1 MLHKGNE
8 AYKAY
13 AASGTLVW
21 LGSPHIAE
29 NIKEPQ
35 SRLTCNSVGRLFLFN
50 DNSLKMKQKLLN
62 ALKEGYKN
70 LGLAESAFER
80 VAAFGETFITSDE
93 QIESF
98 VKAAEAMLKAEQSA
112 ADKVRTELNAKIKGL
127 EGEKADLEAKLNGN
141 QPPEPNPE
149 PKPQDTPDIAAIVAQ
164 AVAAAINPLQEKLTA
179 FETTRAKET
188 AVAALEKMCAEWDY
202 AQGFPKER
210 DEAKRIAL
218 KIYKAG
224 GEQMNGE
231 QLIAAFREEFDPAVK
246 SKGVTDFS
254 QPFKSDGGAGDN
266 AQARFEAMAK
276 RQQERQGAVV
286 E

>member
-1 MLHKGNE
+1 
-8 AYKAY
+8 
-13 AASGTLVW
+13 
-21 LGSPHIAE
+21 
-29 NIKEPQ
+29 
-35 SRLTCNSVGRLFLFN
+35 
-50 DNSLKMKQKLLN
+50 MKQKLLN

-141 QPPEPNPE
+141 QSPEVNPE
-149 PKPQDTPDIAAIVAQ
+149 DDKVPTWAQ
-164 AVAAAINPLQEKLTA
+164 QLLEQNKALAEQNKSFAEKLTA

-188 AVAALEKMCAEWDY
+188 AVAALDKFCADWDY
-202 AQGFPKER
+202 AGGFPKER

-254 QPFKSDGGAGDN
+254 KPFKSDDGTGTKPDFSAD
-266 AQARFEAMAK
+266 
-276 RQQERQGAVV
+276 V
-286 E
+286 ELMKSEGVDFGE

>member
-1 MLHKGNE
+1 
-8 AYKAY
+8 
-13 AASGTLVW
+13 
-21 LGSPHIAE
+21 
-29 NIKEPQ
+29 
-35 SRLTCNSVGRLFLFN
+35 
-50 DNSLKMKQKLLN
+50 MKQKLLN
-62 ALKEGYKN
+62 ALKQGYPQ
-70 LGLAESAFER
+70 LGLSDSAFER
-80 VAAFGETFITSDE
+80 VATFGETFITSDE

-98 VKAAEAMLKAEQSA
+98 VKASEAMLKAEQSA

-127 EGEKADLEAKLNGN
+127 EGEKADLEAKLKNGN
-141 QPPEPNPE
+141 NPPEPNPE

-179 FETTRAKET
+179 FEATRAKET
-188 AVAALEKMCAEWDY
+188 AVAALDKFCADWDY
-202 AQGFPKER
+202 AGGFPKER

-254 QPFKSDGGAGDN
+254 KPFKSDGGTGTNPDFSAD
-266 AQARFEAMAK
+266 
-276 RQQERQGAVV
+276 V
-286 E
+286 ELLKSEGVDFGE

>member
-1 MLHKGNE
+1 
-8 AYKAY
+8 
-13 AASGTLVW
+13 
-21 LGSPHIAE
+21 
-29 NIKEPQ
+29 
-35 SRLTCNSVGRLFLFN
+35 
-50 DNSLKMKQKLLN
+50 MKQKLLN

-141 QPPEPNPE
+141 NPPEPNPE
-149 PKPQDTPDIAAIVAQ
+149 PKPQDNPVDMAKIIAE
-164 AVAAAINPLQEKLTA
+164 AVANAIKPISDELAGFKAEKTVNDTLTA
-179 FETTRAKET
+179 VNTRIDAWGYGKG
-188 AVAALEKMCAEWDY
+188 Y
-202 AQGFPKER
+202 PKEMEKAR
-210 DEAKRIAL
+210 KNAMELYEAYGKKWTADELEAKI
-218 KIYKAG
+218 KEKFNQEVY
-224 GEQMNGE
+224 
-231 QLIAAFREEFDPAVK
+231 D
-246 SKGVTDFS
+246 KGLDTTK
-254 QPFKSDGGAGDN
+254 PYNSDGGAGDN

-276 RQQERQGAVV
+276 RQQERQGAVA